1 MPAKKLIHAGTIL
14 CLLVSIGCQTSGSS
28 LWHSASKDPKADLK
42 DPERLHLAYGKLS
55 EQTGD
60 YTTARE
66 NYESALRQNQQTEE
80 AILGLARLDLL
91 AGRHAEAERRFKEAV
106 EVAPTNP
113 MTNEALGQFYLT
125 QNRYAEAAAQLQRGL
140 AVAPD
145 NKRLRHK
152 LGIALARGG
161 NIVAAE
167 PQFVQAVGNAEADYN
182 IGLIL
187 YEQGHIAEAE
197 QRFLQA
203 VLKKPTLA
211 PAQHWLDTVRQ
222 EQEAKGLLANA
233 PVRKQVAPAAGS
245 SQPQAPTPALKNQ
258 QSASSTVTARV
269 QKSGTG
275 NTTAP
280 RQNIIPTGGA
290 VSASGTSDVAS
301 IPLRAG
307 NPSSAA
313 GPANGLNPA
322 TMSATQLEQYEN
334 SLSPAERAQLRA
346 QLQAGVFQVQ

>member
-1 MPAKKLIHAGTIL
+1 MPAKQLFRSATIF
-14 CLLVSIGCQTSGSS
+14 CLLAIVGCQSTGSS
-28 LWHSASKDPKADLK
+28 NRSLWQTFSNDPMADLK
-42 DPERLHLAYGKLS
+42 DPERLHLAYAKLS

-60 YTTARE
+60 YATARE
-66 NYESALRQNQQTEE
+66 SYETALRQNEQTEE

-91 AGRHAEAERRFKEAV
+91 AGRHAEAERRFRKAV
-106 EVAPTNP
+106 EVAPTSP
-113 MTNEALGQFYLT
+113 LTNEALGQFYLT

-140 AVAPD
+140 SVAPG

-167 PQFVQAVGNAEADYN
+167 PQFVQAVGDAEADYN

-187 YEQGHIAEAE
+187 YEQGHTAEAE

-222 EQEAKGLLANA
+222 EHDAKGLLASAPNRQHA
-233 PVRKQVAPAAGS
+233 APVPGSGLQAPIPTRKRQPAAASATAQAPASRTAPASEQNIVPTGATTPPVRKSG
-245 SQPQAPTPALKNQ
+245 
-258 QSASSTVTARV
+258 QSA
-269 QKSGTG
+269 
-275 NTTAP
+275 AP
-280 RQNIIPTGGA
+280 SPT
-290 VSASGTSDVAS
+290 S
-301 IPLRAG
+301 R
-307 NPSSAA
+307 
-313 GPANGLNPA
+313 LNPA
-322 TMSATQLEQYEN
+322 TMNATQLEQYEN

-346 QLQAGVFQVQ
+346 QLQSGTFRVQ

>member
-1 MPAKKLIHAGTIL
+1 MPAKKLFHAGTIL
-14 CLLVSIGCQTSGSS
+14 CLLVSIGCQTTGSS
-28 LWHSASKDPKADLK
+28 IWRSASSDPKADLK

-60 YTTARE
+60 YATARE

-91 AGRHAEAERRFKEAV
+91 AGRHAEAERRFKKAV
-106 EVAPTNP
+106 EVAPTSP
-113 MTNEALGQFYLT
+113 LTNEALGQFYLT
-125 QNRYAEAAAQLQRGL
+125 QNRYAEAAAQLQQGL
-140 AVAPD
+140 SVAPS

-152 LGIALARGG
+152 LGIALARSG
-161 NIVAAE
+161 NVAAAE

-187 YEQGHIAEAE
+187 YEQGHVAEAE

-222 EQEAKGLLANA
+222 EHEAKGLLANA
-233 PVRKQVAPAAGS
+233 PSRQNAAS
-245 SQPQAPTPALKNQ
+245 LAASRPQAPTPATIGQ
-258 QSASSTVTARV
+258 QPVSVA
-269 QKSGTG
+269 
-275 NTTAP
+275 TTAQTRAIGNNP
-280 RQNIIPTGGA
+280 PPGQGIVPTAATSVGNSPLN
-290 VSASGTSDVAS
+290 VSS
-301 IPLRAG
+301 IPLRA
-307 NPSSAA
+307 NSQNSAPL
-313 GPANGLNPA
+313 PASGLNPA
-322 TMSATQLEQYEN
+322 TMNATQLEQYEN

-346 QLQAGVFQVQ
+346 HLQAGTFQVQ

>member
-1 MPAKKLIHAGTIL
+1 MPAKKIFRAATIL
-14 CLLVSIGCQTSGSS
+14 CLFISVGCQSTGNRS
-28 LWHSASKDPKADLK
+28 LWQTFSNDPQADLK
-42 DPERLHLAYGKLS
+42 DPERLHLAYAKLS

-60 YTTARE
+60 YATARQS
-66 NYESALRQNQQTEE
+66 YETALRQNQQTEE

-91 AGRHAEAERRFKEAV
+91 AGRHAEAERRFKNAV
-106 EVAPTNP
+106 EVAPASP
-113 MTNEALGQFYLT
+113 LTNEALGQFYLT

-140 AVAPD
+140 SVAPE

-167 PQFVQAVGNAEADYN
+167 PQFVQAVGDAEADYN

-187 YEQGHIAEAE
+187 YEQGHTAEAE

-222 EQEAKGLLANA
+222 EHDAKGLLAAAPARQGSA
-233 PVRKQVAPAAGS
+233 PVAAGR
-245 SQPQAPTPALKNQ
+245 PQAPTP
-258 QSASSTVTARV
+258 
-269 QKSGTG
+269 
-275 NTTAP
+275 
-280 RQNIIPTGGA
+280 
-290 VSASGTSDVAS
+290 
-301 IPLRAG
+301 
-307 NPSSAA
+307 SAA
-313 GPANGLNPA
+313 GPADGQAPTASNSPSTSPSIIPTSGTAAASAVHARPSGLNPA
-322 TMSATQLEQYEN
+322 TMNATQLEQYEN

-346 QLQAGVFQVQ
+346 QLQSGTFRVQ

>member
-1 MPAKKLIHAGTIL
+1 MPANKLFRAATIL
-14 CLLVSIGCQTSGSS
+14 CLCISVGCQSTGNRS
-28 LWHSASKDPKADLK
+28 LWQTFSNDPQADLK
-42 DPERLHLAYGKLS
+42 DPERLHLAYAKLS

-60 YTTARE
+60 YATARE
-66 NYESALRQNQQTEE
+66 SYETALRQNQQTEE

-106 EVAPTNP
+106 ETAPTSP
-113 MTNEALGQFYLT
+113 LTNEALGQFYLT

-140 AVAPD
+140 SVAPD

-167 PQFVQAVGNAEADYN
+167 PQFVQAVGDAEADYN

-187 YEQGHIAEAE
+187 YEQGHTAEAE

-222 EQEAKGLLANA
+222 EHDAKGLLAAAPARQGSA
-233 PVRKQVAPAAGS
+233 PVTARR
-245 SQPQAPTPALKNQ
+245 PQAPNPTAALPAAAQVPAEGNAP
-258 QSASSTVTARV
+258 QSAPS
-269 QKSGTG
+269 
-275 NTTAP
+275 
-280 RQNIIPTGGA
+280 IIPTSG
-290 VSASGTSDVAS
+290 SAAASS
-301 IPLRAG
+301 IPKR
-307 NPSSAA
+307 PS
-313 GPANGLNPA
+313 GLNPA
-322 TMSATQLEQYEN
+322 TMNATQLEQYEN

-346 QLQAGVFQVQ
+346 QLQSGNFSGQ

>member
-1 MPAKKLIHAGTIL
+1 MPARRLLHAATIL
-14 CLLVSIGCQTSGSS
+14 CLLTGIGCQTTGSS
-28 LWHSASKDPKADLK
+28 NWSLWKSVSDDPKADLK

-60 YTTARE
+60 YATARKS
-66 NYESALRQNQQTEE
+66 YETALRQNQETEE

-106 EVAPTNP
+106 EVAPSNP
-113 MTNEALGQFYLT
+113 LTSEALGQFYLT

-161 NIVAAE
+161 NMVAAE
-167 PQFVQAVGNAEADYN
+167 PQFVQAVGDAEADYN

-187 YEQGHIAEAE
+187 YEQGHTAEAE

-222 EQEAKGLLANA
+222 EHEAQTLLAGA
-233 PVRKQVAPAAGS
+233 PNRQSSAPDVTARLQAPIPTRKDDQSAASGVNETA
-245 SQPQAPTPALKNQ
+245 QAPTA
-258 QSASSTVTARV
+258 STVP
-269 QKSGTG
+269 
-275 NTTAP
+275 AP
-280 RQNIIPTGGA
+280 GGNIIPTGG
-290 VSASGTSDVAS
+290 SVAA
-301 IPLRAG
+301 PVR
-307 NPSSAA
+307 PS
-313 GPANGLNPA
+313 GLNPA
-322 TMSATQLEQYEN
+322 MMNATQLEQYEN
-334 SLSPAERAQLRA
+334 SLSPAERSQFRA
-346 QLQAGVFQVQ
+346 QLQSGAFRVQ

>member
-1 MPAKKLIHAGTIL
+1 MPAKQIFRAATIL
-14 CLLVSIGCQTSGSS
+14 ALFISVGCQSTGSFWQAFS
-28 LWHSASKDPKADLK
+28 NDPRADLK

-60 YTTARE
+60 YATARDS
-66 NYESALRQNQQTEE
+66 YETALRQNQQAEE

-91 AGRHAEAERRFKEAV
+91 AGRHAEAERRFKNAV
-106 EVAPTNP
+106 EVAPTSP
-113 MTNEALGQFYLT
+113 LTNEALGQFYLT

-140 AVAPD
+140 SAAPD

-167 PQFVQAVGNAEADYN
+167 PQFVQAVGDAEADYN

-187 YEQGHIAEAE
+187 YEQGHTAEAE

-222 EQEAKGLLANA
+222 EHDAKGLLAA
-233 PVRKQVAPAAGS
+233 APARQNSVSEAAPR
-245 SQPQAPTPALKNQ
+245 PQAPTPRATTPVAVQNPT
-258 QSASSTVTARV
+258 AS
-269 QKSGTG
+269 
-275 NTTAP
+275 NAP
-280 RQNIIPTGGA
+280 AASPSIIPT
-290 VSASGTSDVAS
+290 SGTAAKAS
-301 IPLRAG
+301 AVPA
-307 NPSSAA
+307 PST
-313 GPANGLNPA
+313 GLNPA
-322 TMSATQLEQYEN
+322 MMNATQLEQYEN

-346 QLQAGVFQVQ
+346 QLQSGNFTVQ

>member
-1 MPAKKLIHAGTIL
+1 MPAKQLFRAATIL
-14 CLLVSIGCQTSGSS
+14 GLFISVGCQSTGSFWQTFS
-28 LWHSASKDPKADLK
+28 NDPRADLK

-60 YTTARE
+60 YATARE
-66 NYESALRQNQQTEE
+66 SYETALRQNQQTEE

-91 AGRHAEAERRFKEAV
+91 AGRHAEAERRFKNAV
-106 EVAPTNP
+106 EVAPASP
-113 MTNEALGQFYLT
+113 LTNEALGQFYLT

-140 AVAPD
+140 SVAPE

-167 PQFVQAVGNAEADYN
+167 PQFVQAVGDAEADYN

-187 YEQGHIAEAE
+187 YEQGHTAEAE

-222 EQEAKGLLANA
+222 EHDAKGLLAAAPARQNA
-233 PVRKQVAPAAGS
+233 APAAAS
-245 SQPQAPTPALKNQ
+245 RAQAPTPRTSGPSAPQTPTASNT
-258 QSASSTVTARV
+258 QSLSPS
-269 QKSGTG
+269 
-275 NTTAP
+275 
-280 RQNIIPTGGA
+280 IIPT
-290 VSASGTSDVAS
+290 SGTAAATGAS
-301 IPLRAG
+301 PA
-307 NPSSAA
+307 PST
-313 GPANGLNPA
+313 GLNPA
-322 TMSATQLEQYEN
+322 TMNATQLEQYEN

-346 QLQAGVFQVQ
+346 QLQSGNFQVQ

>member
-1 MPAKKLIHAGTIL
+1 MPAKPYFRAATVF
-14 CLLVSIGCQTSGSS
+14 CLLAIVGCQSTGSS
-28 LWHSASKDPKADLK
+28 NRSFWQTFSNDPHADLK

-60 YTTARE
+60 YATARE
-66 NYESALRQNQQTEE
+66 SYETALRQNEQTEE

-91 AGRHAEAERRFKEAV
+91 AGRHAEAERRFKKAV
-106 EVAPTNP
+106 EVAPTSP
-113 MTNEALGQFYLT
+113 LTNEALGQFYLT

-140 AVAPD
+140 SVAPQ

-167 PQFVQAVGNAEADYN
+167 PQFVQAVGDAEADYN

-187 YEQGHIAEAE
+187 YQQGHTAEAE

-211 PAQHWLDTVRQ
+211 PAQHWLDSVRQ
-222 EQEAKGLLANA
+222 EHDAKGLLAA
-233 PVRKQVAPAAGS
+233 APARQGSVPVAAGR
-245 SQPQAPTPALKNQ
+245 PQAPTPF
-258 QSASSTVTARV
+258 
-269 QKSGTG
+269 
-275 NTTAP
+275 
-280 RQNIIPTGGA
+280 
-290 VSASGTSDVAS
+290 
-301 IPLRAG
+301 
-307 NPSSAA
+307 AA
-313 GPANGLNPA
+313 GPAAAQAPTASNTPSTSPSIIPTSGTAVAPARSSGLNPA
-322 TMSATQLEQYEN
+322 TMNATQLEQYEN

-346 QLQAGVFQVQ
+346 QLQSGTYRVGN

>member
-1 MPAKKLIHAGTIL
+1 MPAKKLFHAGTIV
-14 CLLVSIGCQTSGSS
+14 CLLASIGCQTSGSS
-28 LWHSASKDPKADLK
+28 HWSLWQMLSNDPKADLK

-60 YTTARE
+60 YATARE
-66 NYESALRQNQQTEE
+66 SYEIALRQNQQTEE

-91 AGRHAEAERRFKEAV
+91 AGRPAEAERHFRKAV
-106 EVAPTNP
+106 EVAPTSP

-125 QNRYAEAAAQLQRGL
+125 QSRYKEAASQLQRSL
-140 AVAPD
+140 TVAPN

-167 PQFVQAVGNAEADYN
+167 PQFVQAVGDAEADYN

-211 PAQHWLDTVRQ
+211 PAQHWLDMVRQ
-222 EQEAKGLLANA
+222 ENEASNLLAGA
-233 PVRKQVAPAAGS
+233 PVRQKSASLASKGL
-245 SQPQAPTPALKNQ
+245 QAPTPTMTNNQ
-258 QSASSTVTARV
+258 STAAGAGATAQATLSGGASVPGQS
-269 QKSGTG
+269 
-275 NTTAP
+275 
-280 RQNIIPTGGA
+280 IIPTGAA
-290 VSASGTSDVAS
+290 VAAPVQ
-301 IPLRAG
+301 
-307 NPSSAA
+307 SS
-313 GPANGLNPA
+313 GLNPA
-322 TMSATQLEQYEN
+322 TMNATQLEQYEN
-334 SLSPAERAQLRA
+334 SLSPAERDQLRA
-346 QLQAGVFQVQ
+346 QLKSGTFVVR